1 MLPAGQY
8 TTSVGVAVMKPIA
21 FLFAF
26 LMFFSTSLAL
36 AGGPAK
42 GDAAPEVTLED
53 IWNSEKVSL
62 EEFRGQVVVVEFWAT
77 NCHGCRAAL
86 PRMKEHYKRYG
97 KEGIAFFTVCVDPEK
112 DAVKKYIG
120 DNDIQYGVGWD
131 PYGDT
136 AREYGIELLPTA
148 YIVDPDGKIFWRGL
162 ASDHDAFATA
172 IADAAKSFPYVAPKV
187 KSPAD
192 IVAEAEA
199 LAKKESL
206 VCQYEAWLFVKEL
219 LAGYEENPCADCAE
233 AKKPCKPCAA
243 AAELNTTLTAALVDN
258 AEARE
263 RYDEI
268 HGLLMQSET
277 MWSMLEGRD
286 LSGRPES
293 LKAKEKMIE
302 NLKIIVEGE
311 PDSDHARRAREI
323 LVAARRK

>member
-1 MLPAGQY
+1 
-8 TTSVGVAVMKPIA
+8 MKPIA
-21 FLFAF
+21 
-26 LMFFSTSLAL
+26 MFFVFLVLLSGALAQ

-53 IWNSEKVSL
+53 IWNSDKVSL

-112 DAVKKYIG
+112 EPVKKYINE
-120 DNDIQYGVGWD
+120 NDIQYGVGWD

-136 AREYGIELLPTA
+136 AREYGIELLPSA
-148 YIVDPDGKIFWRGL
+148 FIVDPDGKVFWRGL
-162 ASDHDAFATA
+162 ASDHDAFADA

-187 KSPAD
+187 KTPED
-192 IVAEAEA
+192 IVAEAKA
-199 LAKKESL
+199 LSKKDSL
-206 VCQYEAWLFVKEL
+206 VCQYEAWLLVREL
-219 LAGYEENPCADCAE
+219 LAGYETTPCPGCAT

-243 AAELNTTLTAALVDN
+243 ATEINNTLTASLTDN
-258 AEARE
+258 TEARE

-302 NLKIIVEGE
+302 NLKTIVEGE

-323 LVAARRK
+323 LVAAKRR